1 MRLPHGENSSL
12 HEAKCVSDAAAKL
25 GEHNFFQANVTLQT
39 HLSSIHLLA
48 RTHTRVRW
56 AVNFRVAG
64 ITLPS
69 LVALHFV
76 GSLLDGSF

>member
-12 HEAKCVSDAAAKL
+12 HEAKCVSELRHDWANTIISK
-25 GEHNFFQANVTLQT
+25 ANVTSQT
-39 HLSSIHLLA
+39 HLSSTHLLA

-56 AVNFRVAG
+56 AVKFRVAG